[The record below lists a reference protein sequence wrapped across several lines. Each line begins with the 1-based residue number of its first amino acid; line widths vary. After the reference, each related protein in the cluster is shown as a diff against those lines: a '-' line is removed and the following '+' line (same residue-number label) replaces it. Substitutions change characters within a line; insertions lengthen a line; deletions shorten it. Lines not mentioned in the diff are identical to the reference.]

1 MKKKF
6 LFLAAVLA
14 AASACVDDGFDLSEV
29 DTDDIVIGSDK
40 STFKVPLANITVKAD
55 AIQGD
60 DSSLESI
67 LKDAD
72 LLISGRFDKL
82 DLHDLPA
89 DALVESLFDAL
100 RGDGNLRREVGE
112 FLQGGRYR
120 SEIVQTLPP
129 DLQGIGLDEVFSDH
143 FDALYQRQE
152 LRDAMKNVI
161 GDYLGSINDR
171 LPSVSVKMYG
181 IGIDEDLIGLLTGTG
196 GLRLYGTV
204 SNKMPLDGT
213 AVLRL
218 VKNDGSAEEFLK
230 LELVLDYTEASR
242 DFSVD
247 IDDEVLR
254 ALAGDMQMHVALD
267 LASYYPGKPLAD
279 ADGTVLELALKLE
292 KQGGLNIG
300 DLFDGDILDD

>member
-1 MKKKF
+1 MKKIL
-6 LFLAAVLA
+6 LFAAVLA
-14 AASACVDDGFDLSEV
+14 AASACVDEGFDLSEV

-55 AIQGD
+55 AIQGED
-60 DSSLESI
+60 GSLESI

-72 LLISGRFDKL
+72 LLIPGGFERL
-82 DLHDLPA
+82 DLHDLPV
-89 DALVESLFDAL
+89 DALIEDLFDEL
-100 RGDGNLRREVGE
+100 RFDRDHRRELGE
-112 FLQGGRYR
+112 FLENEKYR
-120 SEIVQTLPP
+120 DEVVSTLPQN
-129 DLQGIGLDEVFSDH
+129 LRGLDLSHVFADY
-143 FDALYQRQE
+143 FDVLYQRQE

-161 GDYLGSINDR
+161 RKAVGSINDH
-171 LPSVSVKMYG
+171 LPSVSGKMYG

-196 GLRLYGTV
+196 RLRLYGTV
-204 SNKMPLDGT
+204 FNKMPLDGT

-230 LELVLDYTEASR
+230 LELALDYTEASR

-254 ALAGDMQMHVALD
+254 ALAGDMQMHVTLD
-267 LASYYPGKPLAD
+267 LASYYPGKSLAD
-279 ADGTVLELALKLE
+279 EDGTVLELALKLE

-300 DLFDGDILDD
+300 DILDD